1 MTTSSGSPAFEIG
14 PIRPPS
20 EGGGNS
26 LLLRVTR
33 NCPWS
38 RCTFCYGTL
47 YHRNK
52 FELRTVEDVKKDIDS
67 AKAIA
72 DGIASVSWGLGYG
85 GEANDVVGASM
96 VRASP
101 SLRSDQCF
109 VTVFNWLY
117 EGGLTAFLQD
127 ADSLI
132 MRPGEL
138 EDVVAYLKSTFPSL
152 ERTTTY
158 ARAKSILR
166 KDTEELRRLRAAGG
180 LTRLHVGLETGD
192 DELLELVDKGITSEQ
207 HIAAGRKAKEAG
219 LELSQYIMPDLGGR
233 ARWEQHARNTA
244 RVLSAID
251 PDYIRF
257 RSFVPRR
264 GTPMYED
271 YEAGTFELS
280 SPHERLREIRL
291 LTQELTVNSHVC
303 FDHFTNSW
311 RNRSG
316 GALFKRDYEGYRF
329 PAEKQGVLD
338 LIEEGLALDESAHV
352 HAREM
357 VHLTRM

>member
-1 MTTSSGSPAFEIG
+1 MKASPAPRFEIG

-33 NCPWS
+33 NCPWG

-47 YHRNK
+47 YRREK
-52 FELRTVEDVKKDIDS
+52 FELRSVEDVRKDIDS
-67 AKAIA
+67 VKAIA
-72 DGIASVSWGLGYG
+72 DRVRSVSLGLGYD
-85 GEANDVVGASM
+85 GEANDAVGAAM
-96 VRASP
+96 VRNDPALS
-101 SLRSDQCF
+101 RDHCF

-117 EGGLTAFLQD
+117 EGGRTAFLQD

-138 EDVVAYLKSTFPSL
+138 EDVVAYLKSAFPGL
-152 ERTTTY
+152 ERVTTY

-166 KDTEELRRLRAAGG
+166 KDIEELRRLKAAG

-192 DELLELVDKGITSEQ
+192 DELLKLVDKGVTAEE
-207 HIAAGRKAKEAG
+207 HIAAGLKAKETG
-219 LELSQYIMPDLGGR
+219 FELSHYIMPDLGGR

-251 PDYIRF
+251 PGYIRF
-257 RSFVPRR
+257 RCFVPRR
-264 GTPMYED
+264 GTPMFDD
-271 YEAGTFELS
+271 YQAGRFQLS

-291 LTQELTVNSHVC
+291 LIEGLTVNSRVC

-311 RNRSG
+311 RSRSG
-316 GALFKRDYEGYRF
+316 SILFRQDYEGYSF
-329 PAEKQGVLD
+329 PAEKQTVLD
-338 LIEEGLALDESAHV
+338 LIDEGLALDETEHV
-352 HAREM
+352 H
-357 VHLTRM
+357 VKDLISLPRM